1 MMDEERI
8 EEAKRNART
17 YIRDGLLK
25 IGDKDVKRF
34 AGFYLS
40 NAETSLQTA
49 SILFQLSANERQKDL
64 LNININFES
73 YLWVIVSSYYSM
85 FYTANALLSNEGIKI
100 GGEIVHKVTADAL
113 INFFIANSKLAKLL
127 EDYEEA
133 KNEALELI
141 GKEETLKINEE
152 KAKELILSY
161 EFERR
166 KRSKFQYDI
175 GVSAKQNYAKTSL
188 ERAKR
193 FFFEIKKL
201 IAEK

>member
-1 MMDEERI
+1 MDEERI

-17 YIRDGLLK
+17 YIKDGILK
-25 IGDKDVKRF
+25 VGNEDVRRF
-34 AGFYLS
+34 SGFYFS

-49 SILFQLSANERQKDL
+49 SILFQLSADEKQKDL
-64 LNININFES
+64 LNINRNFES

-85 FYTANALLSNEGIKI
+85 FYTANALLSNEGIKV

-113 INFFIANSKLAKLL
+113 INFFIANSKLARLL

-141 GKEETLKINEE
+141 GKDETLKISEE
-152 KAKELILSY
+152 KARELVLSY

-188 ERAKR
+188 ERAKK

-201 IAEK
+201 IAEKG